1 MAARLLE
8 EARAVLDAP
17 QAQRERGR
25 AERLRR
31 ERDARRGDQ
40 LQPRELRL
48 VQRAGELQQHLH
60 RLCQG
65 EDVGLLQGARLR
77 KRVDRHRRR
86 ARRSARELRGQLHQ
100 RVHAQAELQRSLEQV
115 GTARPLRGDEHGIH
129 HARVFEGH
137 LRGQL
142 GQRCW
147 LAGVR
152 AFAVQPHA
160 RVGGEQPRER
170 GQPGRGSI
178 SRAGGLQILV
188 HQLAPKHGDQPHQAA
203 HDPREQAFAQPHS
216 GLEQRLNKGRQGR
229 VEGCNSIERS
239 PREAG
244 QRLANRLKLRFCDDM
259 AVSEEAGHDRRPLRT
274 HCFRAPAALCAASS
288 DRHRRLLGDN
298 QQPFDAVLTVTN

>member
-1 MAARLLE
+1 MAVRLVE

-31 ERDARRGDQ
+31 ERDAWGGDQ
-40 LQPRELRL
+40 LQPRELR
-48 VQRAGELQQHLH
+48 VVERARELRQHLH

-65 EDVGLLQGARLR
+65 ENVGLLQGARLR
-77 KRVDRHRRR
+77 KRADRHRGH
-86 ARRSARELRGQLHQ
+86 ARRSARELWGQLHQ

-115 GTARPLRGDEHGIH
+115 GTARPLRGGEHGIH
-129 HARVFEGH
+129 HARGFEGH

-152 AFAVQPHA
+152 AFAVHPQA
-160 RVGGEQPRER
+160 RVGGEQPHET

-178 SRAGGLQILV
+178 SRAGGLQILL
-188 HQLAPKHGDQPHQAA
+188 HQLALNHGDQPHQAE
-203 HDPREQAFAQPHS
+203 HDHREQAVAQPHS
-216 GLEQRLNKGRQGR
+216 GLEQRLDKGRQGR

-244 QRLANRLKLRFCDDM
+244 QRLANRLKLRFCDYI
-259 AVSEEAGHDRRPLRT
+259 AVSEEAGHDLHLLLRA
-274 HCFRAPAALCAASS
+274 RAAPSARFGGGGAKTDGSCL
-288 DRHRRLLGDN
+288 RQHEMGRGGGGE
-298 QQPFDAVLTVTN
+298 Q